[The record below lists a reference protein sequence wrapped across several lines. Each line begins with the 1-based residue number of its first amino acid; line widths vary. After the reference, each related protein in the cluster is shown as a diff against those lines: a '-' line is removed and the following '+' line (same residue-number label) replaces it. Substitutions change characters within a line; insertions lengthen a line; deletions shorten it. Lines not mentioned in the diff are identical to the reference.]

1 VERVVKDKINHAPSG
16 GSKLKKML
24 ILSDRSIHGYFSS
37 GLKGRQF
44 PFRLFHDGGYVLYD
58 P

>member
-16 GSKLKKML
+16 ELKKML
-24 ILSDRSIHGYFSS
+24 ILSDRSIHGYFPS

-44 PFRLFHDGGYVLYD
+44 PFHLLYDGGYVPYD